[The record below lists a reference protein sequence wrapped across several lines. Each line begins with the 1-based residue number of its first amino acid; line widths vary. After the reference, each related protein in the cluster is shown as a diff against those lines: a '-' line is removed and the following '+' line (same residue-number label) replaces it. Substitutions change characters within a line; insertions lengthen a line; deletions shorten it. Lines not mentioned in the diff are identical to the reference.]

1 MKNYKN
7 ITDEEFDKKQKEF
20 VWSFLRENSVIN
32 FDDNLIS
39 ASKAFTVNSVF
50 RWAVTEIQNQKM
62 SKTQWTKT
70 KRLVNQYIAGVIDLR
85 WNNGKLISTEVISDK
100 RKRS

>member
-20 VWSFLRENSVIN
+20 VWNYLREKSVIN
-32 FDDNLIS
+32 FDENIVS
-39 ASKAFTVNSVF
+39 ASKAFTINSVF
-50 RWAVTEIQNQKM
+50 RWAISEIQNQKM

-70 KRLVNQYIAGVIDLR
+70 QRLVNQYIAGVVDLK
-85 WNNGKLISTEVISDK
+85 WNDGKLISIEVVRDK
-100 RKRS
+100 RKK